1 MASKREKNFNQII
14 QKIDAEKKNY
24 KDSTTLKLEE
34 ILKIPEISINSEKEF
49 KDIENREF
57 KDINGEKL
65 KIEKAIQTIQ
75 FELNKKGAKEI
86 ENILET
92 AGTMKLI
99 LGQTNKKTPHLQ
111 GKTVVNLFYEN
122 STRTRLS
129 FELAAKYMS
138 ANAANITASGSSVQ
152 KGETLI
158 DTAETINAM
167 GTDILVMRH
176 NMSGAPHL
184 IAPLVS
190 ASVINAGD
198 GMDEHPTQALLDMLT
213 IKEKKGGF
221 KGLKVAIIGDIYH
234 SRVVRSNVYGLTKLG
249 ADVSVGGPTTLMP
262 PGMERLGV
270 KVFNNVED
278 AIKDADVVMGLR
290 IQLERQKKGLFPSIR
305 EYYRFFGVDNERLKL
320 AKPGALVMHPG
331 PVNRGVEFSSSVID
345 GEQSVINEQVTN
357 GVAVRMA
364 VMYILSR
371 GGFED

>member
-1 MASKREKNFNQII
+1 MKKDLLGLKDLSAKNIS
-14 QKIDAEKKNY
+14 D
-24 KDSTTLKLEE
+24 
-34 ILKIPEISINSEKEF
+34 IL
-49 KDIENREF
+49 D
-57 KDINGEKL
+57 
-65 KIEKAIQTIQ
+65 
-75 FELNKKGAKEI
+75 
-86 ENILET
+86 T
-92 AGTMKLI
+92 AATMKLI
-99 LGQTNKKTPHLQ
+99 LQQPNKKTPHLQ

-221 KGLKVAIIGDIYH
+221 KGLKVAIIGDISH
-234 SRVVRSNVYGLTKLG
+234 SRVVRSNIYGLTKLG
-249 ADVSVGGPTTLMP
+249 AEVSVGGPSTLIP
-262 PGMERLGV
+262 QGMEQMGV
-270 KVFNNVED
+270 KVFKSIQE
-278 AIKDADVVMGLR
+278 AIVDADVVMGLR
-290 IQLERQKKGLFPSIR
+290 IQLERQKSGLFPSLR
-305 EYYRFFGVDNERLKL
+305 EYYRFFGVDEKRLKF
-320 AKPGALVMHPG
+320 AKPDALVMHPG
-331 PVNRGVEFSSSVID
+331 PVNRGVEFSSAVID
-345 GEQSVINEQVTN
+345 CDQSVINEQVTN

-371 GGFED
+371 GGFEK